1 MQDFCDDDGNLLN
14 VAPDTIIIPNS
25 AKLKRAVFAAV
36 GSELDPESNKNAMNF
51 QLGLWNIL
59 IWPYMDKQIG
69 GKDYVILADSKFL
82 QDYMCLPFIDRVP
95 LTVTRYTDQNTDDEV
110 FKGYARYGLGFNNWR
125 GLCICGNGISSGTPL
140 TA

>member
-1 MQDFCDDDGNLLN
+1 
-14 VAPDTIIIPNS
+14 
-25 AKLKRAVFAAV
+25 
-36 GSELDPESNKNAMNF
+36 
-51 QLGLWNIL
+51 
-59 IWPYMDKQIG
+59 MDKQIG
-69 GKDYVILADSKFL
+69 GSDYVILADSKFL